1 MSTMNAMTTS
11 QPVVLTPEAVA
22 ALPLVPLGSLV
33 GVTHRVMWRSD
44 TSMSGVLTVE
54 PGHRLGRHTHHA
66 NDHHMWVLQ
75 GRAAIL
81 GTELGPGSYVHI
93 PSGVEHDI
101 DGSATDGCTV
111 LYLYLSPTS

>member
-1 MSTMNAMTTS
+1 MARMNPTTTS

-44 TSMSGVLTVE
+44 TSMAGILTVE
-54 PGHRLGRHTHHA
+54 PGHRLGWHTHHA
-66 NDHHMWVLQ
+66 NDHHMWVLE
-75 GRAAIL
+75 GRATIL

-101 DGSATDGCTV
+101 DASATGGCTV